1 MRYAHQPDVLR
12 HLKIRETDVET
23 IDRLIRLEQ
32 GLADTFEYRTG
43 RRFVDEEVAPVTRM
57 VQGYGSDLLVLPI
70 GVWRVDEIDVHAPQ
84 TGVRRIL
91 APDEWLLWGED
102 ATGAAVGI
110 LLVGTTW
117 YGQVV
122 AVTGLWADQD
132 TVGVPADVRE
142 ALTMA
147 TVKEY
152 RRITTSPND
161 QAGPSVAGLEPVP
174 TPSGLNDPLFRAAIN
189 RHRVRRRKV
198 GV

>member
-1 MRYAHQPDVLR
+1 MRYASQPDVLR

-23 IDRLIRLEQ
+23 IDRLIRLEH
-32 GLADTFEYRTG
+32 GLADAFEHRTG
-43 RRFVDEEVAPVTRM
+43 RRFVEDDVAPVTRI
-57 VQGYGSDLLVLPI
+57 VQGYDSDLLVLPV
-70 GVWRVDEIDVHAPQ
+70 GVWRVDAVEVFEPVSGWRSVMDA
-84 TGVRRIL
+84 
-91 APDEWLLWGED
+91 ADWLLWGED
-102 ATGAAVGI
+102 ARGAALGIRTPGGSWHGLTVG
-110 LLVGTTW
+110 
-117 YGQVV
+117 
-122 AVTGLWADQD
+122 VTGLWADQD

-174 TPSGLNDPLFRAAIN
+174 TPSGLNDPLFKAAID
-189 RHRVRRRKV
+189 RHRVRRRRV